1 MEFYAHLDKLLPYDI
16 LQQRLT
22 IEGMPY
28 FCASIDKVLESNN
41 DHGRIYCIWG
51 EFSVQRE
58 NINGGVRFT
67 LPSCPNAV
75 AWTITSGH
83 APNPQQTV
91 IHFTINRPQHDQDF
105 IDSIETFVADWQKGL
120 QQL

>member
-1 MEFYAHLDKLLPYDI
+1 VEFYAHLDKPHSPDD

-22 IEGMPY
+22 IDSLPH
-28 FCASIDKVLESNN
+28 FCASIDKVLENN
-41 DHGRIYCIWG
+41 IDQGRIYCVWG
-51 EFSVQRE
+51 EFTVHRE
-58 NINGGVRFT
+58 NINGGVRFS

-83 APNPQQTV
+83 PPDPRQTV

-105 IDSIETFVADWQKGL
+105 IDSIEVFVADWLKGL

>member
-1 MEFYAHLDKLLPYDI
+1 MEFYAHLDEHHSPEVLQHQLSIDSLP
-16 LQQRLT
+16 R
-22 IEGMPY
+22 
-28 FCASIDKVLESNN
+28 FCASIDKVLENN
-41 DHGRIYCIWG
+41 IDRGRIYCVWG

-83 APNPQQTV
+83 PSDPQQTV

-105 IDSIETFVADWQKGL
+105 IDSIEIFVADWLKGL